1 MDELE
6 KGGNYTC
13 WQKDFDLVQ
22 ELGIRFL
29 RYGPPIHTTF
39 LGPGKYDWAAVVQS
53 WVISVGHLIYDV

>member
-6 KGGNYTC
+6 KSGHYTC

-39 LGPGKYDWAAVVQS
+39 LGPGKYD
-53 WVISVGHLIYDV
+53 